1 MTNQQALEALG
12 MAERLLR
19 EAAEELKA
27 AHTIG
32 YLSEWDNGEPEVKAV
47 YEEHI
52 AAADGLAAL
61 SAAAPAVAH
70 ACCNSWFVSLPEG
83 RQTVLRD
90 DKWMLAHAAFEAGR
104 AAATYAS
111 QPSAPQQGET
121 AGAIRWTDGTRT
133 LQQDVISAIL
143 DYAKSTPEDG
153 ETWDSWFEAAFDLVQ
168 SRVREVFE
176 ERAARAGAQAMPSDA
191 TAADWIQLRSALAM
205 LMLGWAGR
213 RSQDQTL
220 DAADSLLDAA
230 TEPGMPL
237 AILRSAPDW
246 RTASAPAAVSAPSDA
261 AKDAA
266 RYRWLREQGML
277 TEGSRHPQSWRCVAL
292 LADMGGEHA
301 DAAIDAAMLAAA
313 SQAPAA
319 PFLDPDRARLDY
331 LQEAGAT
338 VEILAGTPGHDFTF
352 RVGGVYATRSG
363 SIRAA
368 IDLAR
373 ATPKAGA
380 QRETG
385 GTDGQQT

>member
-70 ACCNSWFVSLPEG
+70 ACCNSWFVS
-83 RQTVLRD
+83 
-90 DKWMLAHAAFEAGR
+90 
-104 AAATYAS
+104 
-111 QPSAPQQGET
+111 
-121 AGAIRWTDGTRT
+121 
-133 LQQDVISAIL
+133 
-143 DYAKSTPEDG
+143 
-153 ETWDSWFEAAFDLVQ
+153 
-168 SRVREVFE
+168 
-176 ERAARAGAQAMPSDA
+176 
-191 TAADWIQLRSALAM
+191 
-205 LMLGWAGR
+205 
-213 RSQDQTL
+213 
-220 DAADSLLDAA
+220 
-230 TEPGMPL
+230 
-237 AILRSAPDW
+237 
-246 RTASAPAAVSAPSDA
+246 
-261 AKDAA
+261 
-266 RYRWLREQGML
+266 LREQGML